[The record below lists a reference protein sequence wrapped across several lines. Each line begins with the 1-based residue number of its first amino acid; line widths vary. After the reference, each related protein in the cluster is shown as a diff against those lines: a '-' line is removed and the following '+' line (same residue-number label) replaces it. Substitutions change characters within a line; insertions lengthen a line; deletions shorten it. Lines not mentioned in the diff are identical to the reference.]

1 MRSGLAPGGRPCLA
15 RLGVLSYI
23 RSDRGPV
30 VSTPESSC
38 LRIDL
43 QTHRTC
49 SGYES
54 SVCFA
59 GSEYFLPGWCLSSPC
74 VGPVLVLRL
83 TARVKGV
90 SIFLT
95 ICAIVMFLVSFLPI
109 WGFCGRRR
117 FADFCFSSVLGHEE
131 PVVKRPFP
139 VAVETASIV
148 GHAPRPR
155 GSARLAG
162 GRDEPRGSVAPRR
175 SGRESWL
182 SAFFTPAADVFL
194 SSLPFR
200 MIHVANPLW
209 ALTQIGLN
217 YRVCL
222 RNSTPG

>member
-1 MRSGLAPGGRPCLA
+1 MAVLAWRGWASSPTSAQTAGPLFPLLSLRVFVLICRRA
-15 RLGVLSYI
+15 VRVLGTNPPS
-23 RSDRGPV
+23 
-30 VSTPESSC
+30 VSRAPSIFSRAGVC
-38 LRIDL
+38 LR
-43 QTHRTC
+43 
-49 SGYES
+49 
-54 SVCFA
+54 
-59 GSEYFLPGWCLSSPC
+59 
-74 VGPVLVLRL
+74 LVWGLLALRL

-109 WGFCGRRR
+109 WGFCGHRR

-131 PVVKRPFP
+131 PVVKQPFP
-139 VAVETASIV
+139 VGVETASIV

-162 GRDEPRGSVAPRR
+162 GRDEPCGSVAPRR

-200 MIHVANPLW
+200 MIRVANPLW